1 MPQHTAITELLF
13 LLDEAFQRRA
23 WHGTN
28 LQGSLRGLTPAQAA
42 RRPGPGRH
50 NIWELI
56 IHTAYWKY
64 AVTRRLTGAKRGS
77 FPYSG
82 SNWFVRDGGTS
93 QDLKRDIALLKQC
106 HRELIDAVG
115 KVKPG
120 ELQARS
126 PGSRYPRG
134 FTIRGIAAHDL
145 YHAGQIQLIKKG
157 LGT

>member
-1 MPQHTAITELLF
+1 MPQHTAITELLL

-28 LQGSLRGLTPAQAA
+28 LLGSIRGLTPAQAA
-42 RRPGPGRH
+42 RRPGRGRH

-64 AVTRRLTGAKRGS
+64 AVTRRLTGARRGS
-77 FPYSG
+77 FPYRG
-82 SNWFVRDGGTS
+82 SNWFGRDGGTE
-93 QDLKRDIALLKQC
+93 QDLKGDIALLKQC
-106 HRELIDAVG
+106 HRELIDAVR

-120 ELQARS
+120 ELQAPS
-126 PGSRYPRG
+126 PGSRYSRG

-157 LGT
+157 LRT

>member
-1 MPQHTAITELLF
+1 MPQPTAITELLL

-28 LQGSLRGLTPAQAA
+28 LLGSIRGLTPAQAA
-42 RRPGPGRH
+42 RRPGRGRH

-64 AVTRRLTGAKRGS
+64 AVTRRLTGARRGS

-82 SNWFVRDGGTS
+82 SNWFVRDGGTD

-106 HRELIDAVG
+106 HRELVDAVR

-120 ELQARS
+120 SCRHPHPAAV
-126 PGSRYPRG
+126 
-134 FTIRGIAAHDL
+134 IRGASPSAASRPTTSIMR
-145 YHAGQIQLIKKG
+145 GRSS
-157 LGT
+157 